1 MPRPK
6 PDPAG
11 VALTRE
17 RIVEAALVRLDRD
30 GLAAF
35 SLREVAR
42 DLGVYPTALYWHVGG
57 GRDALLAAAAGA
69 ALADVAPPAAAGD
82 WRDWFRELFRRYRA
96 AMRRHPGAAP
106 LLGGQ
111 LLSNAGIDL
120 GLVEGMLAALARAGF
135 EGAALV
141 AAYNAAVAAMIGFT
155 TLELAEPP
163 PADGRAA
170 LQDSLLRRL
179 QEVDPVRHPVLSAHL
194 PRMVNRA
201 FILRWEDGRSAPLE
215 AGFDAFVEVVVAGL
229 AALPR
234 RAEPAATPPGSRS
247 PGSPR
252 PSAPGRRP
260 GARAAKPP
268 SRPAR

>member
-6 PDPAG
+6 HDPAAT
-11 VALTRE
+11 ALSRE
-17 RIVEAALVRLDRD
+17 RIVEAALLRLDRD

-69 ALADVAPPAAAGD
+69 ALADVAPPAAVGD

-96 AMRRHPGAAP
+96 AMRRHPGVAP

-120 GLVEGMLAALARAGF
+120 DLVEGMLAALARAGF

-141 AAYNAAVAAMIGFT
+141 EAYNAAVAAMLGFA

-163 PADGRAA
+163 AEGSAA
-170 LQDSLLRRL
+170 LQDGLLRRL
-179 QEVDPVRHPVLSAHL
+179 ETVDPARHPVLSAHL

-201 FILRWEDGRSAPLE
+201 FILRWEDGRAAPLE
-215 AGFDAFVEVVVAGL
+215 AGFATFVEAFVAGL
-229 AALPR
+229 DALPR
-234 RAEPAATPPGSRS
+234 RAVP

-252 PSAPGRRP
+252 PGVPGRRP
-260 GARAAKPP
+260 AARGRKPRHPAAP
-268 SRPAR
+268 